1 MYAYFKGILVQ
12 KTPGHIVIETSGIGY
27 NIFFPEGR
35 MDYLPPVGDETVVYT
50 YTSLTQDALS
60 LYGFPTWDELDLFK
74 LLITVSGVGPKAGM
88 ALLSVLSPEQV
99 GTAIISGDAKT
110 LSKAKGVSSKTA
122 ERLIVDLK
130 SKIDPGKFISGGIS
144 VQDNDEAVMDSG
156 AAQDTCDALM
166 AIGYSKREAMQ
177 AVSKALQSVGNE
189 ADSDV
194 LIKAALKY
202 MKQP

>member
-27 NIFFPEGR
+27 NIYFPEGR

-60 LYGFPTWDELDLFK
+60 LYGFPTQDELDLFK

-130 SKIDPGKFISGGIS
+130 NKIDPGKFISGGITMPAP
-144 VQDNDEAVMDSG
+144 DETVMDSG

-177 AVSKALQSVGNE
+177 AVSKALQSVGDG

-194 LIKAALKY
+194 LIKAALKF

>member
-1 MYAYFKGILVQ
+1 
-12 KTPGHIVIETSGIGY
+12 
-27 NIFFPEGR
+27 
-35 MDYLPPVGDETVVYT
+35 
-50 YTSLTQDALS
+50 
-60 LYGFPTWDELDLFK
+60 
-74 LLITVSGVGPKAGM
+74 
-88 ALLSVLSPEQV
+88 V

-130 SKIDPGKFISGGIS
+130 NKIDPGKFISGGIT
-144 VQDNDEAVMDSG
+144 VPDPDDAAMDSG

-177 AVSKALQSVGNE
+177 AVSKALQAEGAE
-189 ADSDV
+189 ADSDI
-194 LIKAALKY
+194 LIKAALKF

>member
-1 MYAYFKGILVQ
+1 MQ

-27 NIFFPEGR
+27 NIYFPEGR

-60 LYGFPTWDELDLFK
+60 LYGFPTSDELDLFK

-130 SKIDPGKFISGGIS
+130 NKIDPGKFISGGIS
-144 VQDNDEAVMDSG
+144 VQDNDETVMDSG

-177 AVSKALQSVGNE
+177 AVSKALQSVGDG

>member
-12 KTPGHIVIETSGIGY
+12 KAPGHIVIETSGIGY

-35 MDYLPPVGDETVVYT
+35 MDYLPSVGDETVVYT
-50 YTSLTQDALS
+50 YTFLTQDALS

-122 ERLIVDLK
+122 ERLIVDLRN
-130 SKIDPGKFISGGIS
+130 KIDPGKYIPGGSS
-144 VQDNDEAVMDSG
+144 VSVPEETVMDNG

-177 AVSKALQSVGNE
+177 AVSKALQAVGNE

>member
-88 ALLSVLSPEQV
+88 ALLSVLAYLLE
-99 GTAIISGDAKT
+99 
-110 LSKAKGVSSKTA
+110 
-122 ERLIVDLK
+122 E
-130 SKIDPGKFISGGIS
+130 
-144 VQDNDEAVMDSG
+144 
-156 AAQDTCDALM
+156 
-166 AIGYSKREAMQ
+166 
-177 AVSKALQSVGNE
+177 
-189 ADSDV
+189 
-194 LIKAALKY
+194 
-202 MKQP
+202 